1 MECDGLN
8 ANPVYYTPGDATE
21 QHIAEL
27 TSVPVLNIPLDLT
40 TIRLLVGNYSCQDV
54 GI

>member
-1 MECDGLN
+1 M
-8 ANPVYYTPGDATE
+8 E

-40 TIRLLVGNYSCQDV
+40 TIRLLYRSSRKLLCVVYL
-54 GI
+54 IK